1 VPLKVVLTF
10 DEMKPHW
17 ATKAGLDKSAE
28 RLGMKVE
35 LVGGDPDAKIAKIF
49 GTVDDFDAFEK
60 AIILD
65 MGLRWGTLS
74 RVAE

>member
-1 VPLKVVLTF
+1 
-10 DEMKPHW
+10 
-17 ATKAGLDKSAE
+17 
-28 RLGMKVE
+28 MKVE

-49 GTVDDFDAFEK
+49 GTVDDFDQFEK

-74 RVAE
+74 RVAT